1 MEQETTQEMVTIT
14 KAEYNRLLD
23 NEFWLECL
31 DVAGVDNWDGYGTA
45 LTNQWCV
52 SIVGCNISTPPR
64 NSVLMLTND
73 CAMESPF
80 IFRGKQ

>member
-31 DVAGVDNWDGYGTA
+31 DGAGVDNWEGYEEAQELYSEG
-45 LTNQWCV
+45 QKE
-52 SIVGCNISTPPR
+52 
-64 NSVLMLTND
+64 D
-73 CAMESPF
+73 
-80 IFRGKQ
+80 